1 MDSNDSVKSEILD
14 DPPGGSLISRLS
26 ASVNQSANQN
36 TPTQKT
42 TIKRENVTGSQFTKG
57 HSRSKSQTLTSF
69 TNPENADQELSKH
82 FERSL
87 SQNIHAKSKSLPRP
101 MAGLYIRVLKAVD
114 SRTDSLPDRLHQYSV
129 RLSVNLV

>member
-26 ASVNQSANQN
+26 ASVSANQSASI
-36 TPTQKT
+36 QKT
-42 TIKRENVTGSQFTKG
+42 AIKRENVAGSFTKG

-69 TNPENADQELSKH
+69 TNPENADEELSKH
-82 FERSL
+82 FARSL

-101 MAGLYIRVLKAVD
+101 MAGLYLNYFFISD
-114 SRTDSLPDRLHQYSV
+114 I
-129 RLSVNLV
+129 

>member
-26 ASVNQSANQN
+26 ASVSANHS
-36 TPTQKT
+36 TPNSQQKKT
-42 TIKRENVTGSQFTKG
+42 TIKRENVTGSFTKG

-69 TNPENADQELSKH
+69 TNPENADEELSKH
-82 FERSL
+82 FARSL

-101 MAGLYIRVLKAVD
+101 MAGLYFHTI
-114 SRTDSLPDRLHQYSV
+114 STNFHQSI
-129 RLSVNLV
+129 SQP

>member
-26 ASVNQSANQN
+26 ASANQS
-36 TPTQKT
+36 TPPKKT
-42 TIKRENVTGSQFTKG
+42 AIKRENVTGSFTKG

-69 TNPENADQELSKH
+69 SSNPENADEELSKH
-82 FERSL
+82 FARSL

-101 MAGLYIRVLKAVD
+101 MAG
-114 SRTDSLPDRLHQYSV
+114 SLVFSHDQKFKDF
-129 RLSVNLV
+129 